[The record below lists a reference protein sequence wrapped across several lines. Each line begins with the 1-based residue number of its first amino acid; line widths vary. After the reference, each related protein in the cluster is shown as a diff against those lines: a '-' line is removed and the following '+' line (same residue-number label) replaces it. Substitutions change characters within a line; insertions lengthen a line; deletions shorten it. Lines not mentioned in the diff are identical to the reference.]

1 MIESMAAVHMTE
13 ADLVRDIAS
22 VMDRV
27 QSGEEIIIERD
38 ARPLAVLRA
47 ATPRRRKLSE
57 IMAALP
63 EDSEARPDADF
74 ATEPSVGMD
83 VQVIKNRVQAMNEDQ
98 LLARYHDLVDKRLM
112 NQLDYQEIFELD
124 FIDARLDDDDEFQQI
139 KAVEK
144 IWTDKRTELIGSFK
158 ELVSRLEAR

>member
-1 MIESMAAVHMTE
+1 MIECMGVVHITE

-38 ARPLAVLRA
+38 ARPLALLRA

-63 EDSEARPDADF
+63 ENSEDA
-74 ATEPSVGMD
+74 
-83 VQVIKNRVQAMNEDQ
+83 QVIKGRVLAMDEDQ
-98 LLARYHDLVDKRLM
+98 ILARYHDLVDKRLM
-112 NQLDYQEIFELD
+112 NQLDYKEIFELD
-124 FIDARLDDDDEFQQI
+124 LIDARLDDDDDSELQQVET
-139 KAVEK
+139 VEK
-144 IWTDKRTELIGSFK
+144 IWRDKRTELIGSFK

>member
-1 MIESMAAVHMTE
+1 
-13 ADLVRDIAS
+13 
-22 VMDRV
+22 MD
-27 QSGEEIIIERD
+27 
-38 ARPLAVLRA
+38 A
-47 ATPRRRKLSE
+47 
-57 IMAALP
+57 
-63 EDSEARPDADF
+63 
-74 ATEPSVGMD
+74 
-83 VQVIKNRVQAMNEDQ
+83 QVIKNRVQAMNEDQ

>member
-1 MIESMAAVHMTE
+1 MIECMGVVHITE

-38 ARPLAVLRA
+38 ARPLALLRA

-63 EDSEARPDADF
+63 ENSEDA
-74 ATEPSVGMD
+74 
-83 VQVIKNRVQAMNEDQ
+83 QVIKGRVLAMDEDQ
-98 LLARYHDLVDKRLM
+98 ILARYHDLVDKRLM
-112 NQLDYQEIFELD
+112 NQLDYKEMFELD
-124 FIDARLDDDDEFQQI
+124 LIDARLDDDDDSELQQVET
-139 KAVEK
+139 VEK
-144 IWTDKRTELIGSFK
+144 IWRDKRTELIGSFK